1 MAGLDPSR
9 LVLKEKEL
17 LMYQYNRQH
26 KKRPREEIIPT
37 PLELI
42 LCSVFI
48 YSFYP
53 LTFLLLGVRTLTMRD
68 LGIFF

>member
-9 LVLKEKEL
+9 SVLKEQEF

-26 KKRPREEIIPT
+26 KKRPREEIIAT

-42 LCSVFI
+42 LCFVFI
-48 YSFYP
+48 Y
-53 LTFLLLGVRTLTMRD
+53 L
-68 LGIFF
+68 